1 MFVLDEHVSSP
12 SYQQHPQSS
21 SSGTS
26 GATSTTTSLP
36 SMSEFLTQPRAPLA
50 PSNVYNNPTGPIVYG
65 ISGPYR
71 YIPDTPAS
79 PSTDEDDDY
88 NITNL

>member
-1 MFVLDEHVSSP
+1 MLSP
-12 SYQQHPQSS
+12 RYQPYPQSS

-26 GATSTTTSLP
+26 GATSTTATLP
-36 SMSEFLTQPRAPLA
+36 SMGEFLTQPRAPLA

-71 YIPDTPAS
+71 YLPDPPAS
-79 PSTDEDDDY
+79 PSTDDTEDDY